1 MPKQIRKE
9 GSQGKDV
16 SQTEHMEGR
25 NIINVLEERKKK
37 KKETW
42 VRVINENSGMETVI
56 KQILNQFDL
65 ELIQK
70 NHALDPLVN
79 FKMDPKF
86 N

>member
-37 KKETW
+37 KKG
-42 VRVINENSGMETVI
+42 NMG
-56 KQILNQFDL
+56 QGHQ
-65 ELIQK
+65 
-70 NHALDPLVN
+70 
-79 FKMDPKF
+79 
-86 N
+86 